1 LSKSSFVDYQGN
13 GGFWA
18 YDVALGIFLKHL
30 IDAAE
35 EHAAASGEGW
45 LREEA
50 ADWRRIA
57 GLVETIGLDLDCDR
71 TWTMAQRDVFVNVV
85 KKACANLAQRN
96 QIPAAEIETR
106 PIFEDLRLSTRGEAV
121 VATAPIVELGRAI
134 VSLIQGTLDD
144 PPTNTLWY
152 YGWPEGRLTMPY
164 DPDLKSGGN
173 DSRNSEAETPR
184 FPLRFSRQ
192 QSIMGDAFLASQFG
206 VRSTELST

>member
-1 LSKSSFVDYQGN
+1 LSKSSFVEYQGDE
-13 GGFWA
+13 GFWA

-35 EHAAASGEGW
+35 DQAAASGEGW

-50 ADWRRIA
+50 ADWRRVA
-57 GLVETIGLDLDCDR
+57 GLVETIGLDLDGDR
-71 TWTMAQRDVFVNVV
+71 TWTTARRNVFVSLVEQ
-85 KKACANLAQRN
+85 ACDKLAQRE
-96 QIPAAEIETR
+96 QIPAAEIETC

-134 VSLIQGTLDD
+134 ISLIQGTLDD

-164 DPDLKSGGN
+164 DPDLKARG
-173 DSRNSEAETPR
+173 E
-184 FPLRFSRQ
+184 
-192 QSIMGDAFLASQFG
+192 
-206 VRSTELST
+206 